1 MPQSYESK
9 RFTTNDG
16 IELHCLHWDTT
27 PAAAQHAP
35 IILLHGGGANVYWW
49 EHLADALARDRP
61 VYALDFRGHGDSDFP
76 EEREVGAFN
85 LDLERMIEWLGRE
98 DVHLIGHSLGA
109 AVAFDHAS
117 RFDQTRS
124 LVLIDLARGS
134 TKGSGRRARLALALR
149 RTYPSREEAIA
160 RFRFL
165 PESSHPTEALRTRI
179 ATKSVR
185 EEADGRFGYKFD
197 PGWFGLP
204 SRPRPNPA
212 DIKCPTLLVRGKESQ
227 LLGEEAARDL
237 VAAMPNAQLAEVADA
252 GHHVMV
258 DRPDAL
264 AALFDDFLGSLPED

>member
-1 MPQSYESK
+1 MPPTYESQ
-9 RFTTNDG
+9 RFTTSDG
-16 IELHCLHWDTT
+16 IGLHCLHWDTK
-27 PAAAQHAP
+27 AGASQRAP
-35 IILLHGGGANVYWW
+35 IILLHGGGANVFWW
-49 EHLADALARDRP
+49 EHLADALARHRP

-85 LDLERMIEWLGRE
+85 VDLEAMIDWLGRE

-117 RFDQTRS
+117 RFERTRS

-149 RTYPSREEAIA
+149 RTYPTREEAIA

-165 PESSHPTEALRTRI
+165 PESSHPTESLRTRI
-179 ATKSVR
+179 AAQSVR
-185 EEADGRFGYKFD
+185 EEPDGRFGYKFD

-204 SRPRPNPA
+204 SRPRPDPA
-212 DIKCPTLLVRGKESQ
+212 DVTCPTLLVRGKESQ
-227 LLGEEAARDL
+227 LLGADAAREL
-237 VAAMPNAQLAEVADA
+237 VAAMPNARLVEVANA

-258 DRPDAL
+258 DRPEAL
-264 AALFDDFLGSLPED
+264 AAHFDEFLGAQPED